1 MTSTLRDTLLE
12 EALRIFQTKG
22 ITNISLEQ
30 IMSALDVSPA
40 TFHEMFQDKEDLVL
54 QVTQHDIS
62 RQKAEHAQLF
72 QRVDNAVARLLSL
85 LEMGIRD
92 LRKVT
97 SPDYFADLIHH
108 YPRAW
113 EMGQQHLAEYSY
125 PQIHSLLNEGILQK
139 TLRGDINIA
148 LVSKIIIEQLYMVLN
163 EQIFPPSRYDVAE
176 VFRSVYLY
184 YMRGL
189 CTEEGLKTAS
199 THFARM

>member
-1 MTSTLRDTLLE
+1 MSLTLRDTLLE
-12 EALRIFQTKG
+12 EALQLFQSQG
-22 ITNISLEQ
+22 ITNLPAEQ
-30 IMSALDVSPA
+30 LMARLDVSPT
-40 TFHEMFQDKEDLVL
+40 TFREMFHDKEDLVL
-54 QVTQHDIS
+54 QVTQYDID
-62 RQKAEHAQLF
+62 RQKREHAELF
-72 QRVDNAVARLLSL
+72 KQVDNAVARLLSL

-97 SPDYFADLIHH
+97 SPHYFADLMQDF
-108 YPRAW
+108 PQAW
-113 EMGQQHLAEYSY
+113 ELGQQHLAEYSY
-125 PQIHSLLNEGILQK
+125 PQIHNLLNEGILQK

-163 EQIFPPSRYDVAE
+163 EQIFPPSRYATAE

-199 THFARM
+199 SYFSRM

>member
-1 MTSTLRDTLLE
+1 MNQTLRDTLLE
-12 EALRIFQTKG
+12 EAIQLFQTRG
-22 ITNISLEQ
+22 ITNLPLEQ
-30 IMSALDVSPA
+30 IMAKLDVSPT
-40 TFHEMFQDKEDLVL
+40 TFREMFQDKEDLVL
-54 QVTQHDIS
+54 QVTQYDIE
-62 RQKAEHAQLF
+62 RQKREHAELF
-72 QRVDNAVARLLSL
+72 KRVDNAVARLLSL

-97 SPDYFADLIHH
+97 APQYFADLIQD
-108 YPRAW
+108 YPQAW
-113 EMGQQHLAEYSY
+113 ELGQQHLAEYSY
-125 PQIHSLLNEGILQK
+125 PQIHNLLNEGILQK

-189 CTEEGLKTAS
+189 CTDEGLKSAAAY
-199 THFARM
+199 FARM